1 VVTSTS
7 KALSI
12 ANKGLTYKL
21 YKFISPNRKFRIKYF
36 KFQCCFI
43 ASWSAPYEYD
53 QYGNKISNLGGN
65 KINFYHQSDGNLKI
79 EDAESGATNLI
90 QNGSNYI
97 KDYKQKNVSW
107 TSVTLEFYLVPV
119 MKKVVF

>member
-1 VVTSTS
+1 LQV
-7 KALSI
+7 
-12 ANKGLTYKL
+12 GR
-21 YKFISPNRKFRIKYF
+21 P
-36 KFQCCFI
+36 
-43 ASWSAPYEYD
+43 PYEYD

-97 KDYKQKNVSW
+97 KDYKQKNVGQVLHLNFIW
-107 TSVTLEFYLVPV
+107 YRL
-119 MKKVVF
+119 